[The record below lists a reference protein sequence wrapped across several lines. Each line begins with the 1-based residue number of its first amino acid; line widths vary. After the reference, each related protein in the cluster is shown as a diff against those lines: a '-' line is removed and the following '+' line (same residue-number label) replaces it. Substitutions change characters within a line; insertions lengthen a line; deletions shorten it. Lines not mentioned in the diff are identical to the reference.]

1 MLESVSYRSVLDR
14 GFALV
19 RSQEGA
25 LKRRAA
31 NVVSGEELIL
41 TFADESTS
49 AVAIGPPRQPLH
61 RSGRP
66 KKLAK
71 EQGNLF

>member
-19 RSQEGA
+19 RGA
-25 LKRRAA
+25 DGTLRRRAA
-31 NVVSGEELIL
+31 SVIVWRGVDPD
-41 TFADESTS
+41 FADDSTS
-49 AVAIGPPRQPLH
+49 AVAVGPPRQPLH

-66 KKLAK
+66 KKPVK